1 MKEIKG
7 IEEINNILNNF
18 LEPFDCTAEEGEDF
32 CYWVSKSCI
41 NYAFVVPCEKDKWF
55 QEFIYSLNKK
65 INCDIFLLSFFHE
78 LGHHETLDEIE
89 DSILKYCW
97 DIKNELNCKTLIT
110 KEDSFMYFNLPDEK
124 AATEWGI
131 RYITTH
137 EKEIKKLWDKLQP
150 AIFKFYKINGIVDF
164 Y

>member
-1 MKEIKG
+1 
-7 IEEINNILNNF
+7 
-18 LEPFDCTAEEGEDF
+18 
-32 CYWVSKSCI
+32 
-41 NYAFVVPCEKDKWF
+41 
-55 QEFIYSLNKK
+55 
-65 INCDIFLLSFFHE
+65 
-78 LGHHETLDEIE
+78 
-89 DSILKYCW
+89 
-97 DIKNELNCKTLIT
+97 
-110 KEDSFMYFNLPDEK
+110 MYFNLPDEK